1 MLNIFKRNQETS
13 ASSTPTPQPSP
24 MASGINLV
32 KGERISLTKENPNL
46 DEIQVGLGW
55 DVNESRGSAY
65 DLDASVFLLGTN
77 GKTQRNKDCVY
88 FGNLRSA
95 DGSVQHM
102 GDNLTGEGEGDD
114 EVIKVA
120 LSKVSSNVER
130 ILFTVSIYQ
139 ARSRRQ
145 SFGNVSNAFI
155 RVLDKKTGRELV
167 RFNLTDDYKSAHSVI
182 VAELYRHEGQW
193 KFNAIGNGVTDEIG
207 GLKDRYM

>member
-1 MLNIFKRNQETS
+1 MAPTS
-13 ASSTPTPQPSP
+13 APQTS
-24 MASGINLV
+24 AVLSGINLV

-46 DEIQVGLGW
+46 DDIQVGLGW

-65 DLDASVFLLGTN
+65 DLDASVFLLGSN
-77 GKTQRNKDCVY
+77 GKTERSKDCVY
-88 FGNLRSA
+88 FGNLKSA
-95 DGSVQHM
+95 DGSVCHM

-120 LSKVSSNVER
+120 LSKVSPSVKR

-145 SFGNVSNAFI
+145 TFGNVSNAFI
-155 RVLDKKTGRELV
+155 RVVDRKTGKELV

-182 VAELYRHEGQW
+182 VAELYRHEGEW
-193 KFNAIGNGVTDEIG
+193 KFNAIGDGVSDEIG
-207 GLKDRYM
+207 GLKQQYM